1 MTPFSL
7 SDLGLSEDEIAA
19 MDGLG
24 AIDTPAA
31 PEPQA
36 EEPDMTPFSLSDLG
50 LSEDEIAAMDSL
62 GAIEAAP
69 TPTSTPPPAAEDDD
83 IKISPFSLSDLGL
96 SEDEIAGLD
105 SLQVDTPSET
115 PPPDAPI
122 DSGDLP
128 DMGDLPLD
136 LHPFSIEELDLGAS
150 DSSTAGISELPTSLQ
165 PFSLDEPPSQRPRV
179 SGFISP
185 ESADNENIADEEDFT
200 PETRGYS

>member
-1 MTPFSL
+1 IDQPPARSTPAPAPAFGGDDFLASLLAIETPALPPTPAADVSDEDLGLNIDMAPFSLEGLSDEQRGADSSADVPPAPATPGPQADEQDMTPFSL

-83 IKISPFSLSDLGL
+83 IKISP
-96 SEDEIAGLD
+96 
-105 SLQVDTPSET
+105 
-115 PPPDAPI
+115 
-122 DSGDLP
+122 
-128 DMGDLPLD
+128 
-136 LHPFSIEELDLGAS
+136 
-150 DSSTAGISELPTSLQ
+150 
-165 PFSLDEPPSQRPRV
+165 
-179 SGFISP
+179 
-185 ESADNENIADEEDFT
+185 
-200 PETRGYS
+200 